1 MKVSDKYDL
10 HIKHLEKDT
19 IGVCPDFHEVEGA
32 LEFRL
37 QGTKINGE
45 NEASC

>member
-1 MKVSDKYDL
+1 MTIDPTAILLTFDIHV
-10 HIKHLEKDT
+10 EKQQNEFPKQD
-19 IGVCPDFHEVEGA
+19 A